1 MFSHATPLELKDDSG
16 SRHTRLTSVVW
27 DAQARE
33 VLYLSNEAGPTGLW
47 RLDPATGDRSSLTDP
62 HLNLTRFW
70 LVGDPTV
77 RLVFACDPDCTEH
90 EQLFILTHAGVQR
103 PWIEV
108 ADSYHYFGGQL
119 FDGVGYYVSN
129 TASDTRH
136 RIMRA
141 DTSSGETRELASID
155 AALTTVLA
163 LSPERLLLME
173 ERTNIDRRFCLYET
187 TTRSLMPIA
196 LGYGRIGQ
204 VRALSENTILFSG
217 DLGGERMGL
226 HTLNLDREE
235 VVTIF
240 GRSDQDVKDF
250 SLHSETGRLSIVLS
264 KDCAS
269 EVVTTTLNGEK
280 VSDLLPAPVHVDAMC
295 FMGDGDL
302 ITVTSA
308 PCSPPAVHVHRLA
321 EEPGASAL
329 PYGETENR
337 QDTLECFTSFD
348 GRQIEFVFIGR
359 PDNRQAV
366 IYLHGGPESM
376 FERSHSPILEHLAES
391 GVAVVA
397 PNIRGSEG
405 YGRRFIALD
414 DGAKRTDALADVIA
428 LREYVRARYGF
439 GDDKIGIMGHSYGGF
454 MTLMAITHHP
464 DLWSCAVDIA
474 GMSHLR
480 TFLKNAPAW
489 RRGLR
494 AMEYGDAATHADI
507 FDRFAPI
514 NKAGDIRCPLLILH
528 GDSDTRVPTAE
539 SSAMA
544 KALTAH
550 GKTFQLRWIEG
561 EGHFLTKRAS
571 TEFAANAIVD
581 FITGRRQT
589 PAATGGTPAQPYSKP
604 GAT

>member
-1 MFSHATPLELKDDSG
+1 MFPHATPLELKDASG
-16 SRHTRLTSVVW
+16 SRHTRLTSVAW

-47 RLDPATGDRSSLTDP
+47 RHDTATGDRSSLTDP

-70 LVGDPTV
+70 LVEDPTV

-90 EQLFILTHAGVQR
+90 EQLFFLTHEGVQY
-103 PWIEV
+103 PWIEA
-108 ADSYHYFGGQL
+108 ADSYHYFCGRL

-136 RIMRA
+136 RIIRA

-163 LSPERLLLME
+163 LSPERLLLTE
-173 ERTNIDRRFCLYET
+173 ERTNIDRRFCVFDT
-187 TTRSLMPIA
+187 TTRALMPIA
-196 LGYGRIGQ
+196 VGYGRIGK
-204 VRALSENTILFSG
+204 VRGLSENTVLFSG

-235 VVTIF
+235 VVTIL
-240 GRSDQDVKDF
+240 GRSDQDVQDF
-250 SLHSETGRLSIVLS
+250 SLHPETGRLSTILS

-269 EVVTTTLNGEK
+269 EVVMTTLSGEE

-295 FMGDGDL
+295 FKGNGEL
-302 ITVTSA
+302 IIVTSS
-308 PCSPPAVHVHRLA
+308 PFNPPAAHVHRLA
-321 EEPGASAL
+321 EEPGAPAA
-329 PYGETENR
+329 PYGETEDQ
-337 QDTLECFTSFD
+337 QDTLERFTSFD
-348 GRQIEFVFIGR
+348 GREIEFVFIGR

-376 FERSHSPILEHLAES
+376 FERSHSPILEDLADS

-405 YGRRFIALD
+405 YGRRFIELD
-414 DGAKRTDALADVIA
+414 DGAKRTDALADIIA
-428 LREYVRARYGF
+428 LREYVRVRYGF

-464 DLWSCAVDIA
+464 DLWSFAVDIA
-474 GMSHLR
+474 GMSHLG
-480 TFLKNAPAW
+480 TFLKTAPAW

-494 AMEYGDAATHADI
+494 AMEYGDAATHADF
-507 FDRFAPI
+507 FDRIAPI
-514 NKAGDIRCPLLILH
+514 NMAVDIRCPVLILH

-544 KALTAH
+544 KALAAH
-550 GKTFQLRWIEG
+550 GKPFQLRWIEG

-581 FITGRRQT
+581 FITGRHQT
-589 PAATGGTPAQPYSKP
+589 PAATCGTPKQPFSKP